1 MRAAACSAAK
11 EPGTEARTDAQLA
24 SAASGRRCAWA
35 TRPVQKGSSEA
46 PRLGEAPGL
55 RERRDRRQ
63 RAGGARAVAR
73 LRAPLDEEEER
84 FDAPGLRRELRPE
97 EELLG
102 AIELAATDL
111 EARPLEN
118 GEARG
123 PGQAELD
130 AAELDDGAV
139 EVAELLLHRAEVEA
153 DAAGEG
159 GRPEAVVLLVARGA
173 ERLRHRGEERL
184 EPLRGLGEAAA
195 GAAEAGELEA
205 GGRGLGGV
213 APGEGA
219 PLALGGE
226 PLGELEVALGAG
238 RVDEEAE
245 DGVGKVLRLLP
256 LQLPGEERRRG
267 VVAPRL
273 GQEGVAERG
282 GLLDG
287 PFPLETLGPEGLE
300 AAPFAGRR
308 LRLRGDESREGDRVE
323 AGLEGVERGAQG
335 AAGDGPLLPLEERVE
350 ELQGAEA
357 VALLEAESRG
367 GEARR
372 NVEEV
377 ARRDVALEPHEGLVE
392 AAETREGARREEVE
406 AAVGVAR
413 GGEAVELPEVG
424 EDVGPVLGAGRLG
437 RFALEGAER
446 LGRDGGRRS
455 SGACAAAG
463 GASARNAAAASA
475 AHVAPRRKAVHPGT
489 RATRAP
495 SEESFSSIA
504 A

>member
-1 MRAAACSAAK
+1 MKRTRPAK
-11 EPGTEARTDAQLA
+11 EAVPKPSSFLSRGARNVFGIEARSVSKPFAA
-24 SAASGRRCAWA
+24 SAKRPREPRRRASS
-35 TRPVQKGSSEA
+35 K
-46 PRLGEAPGL
+46 
-55 RERRDRRQ
+55 
-63 RAGGARAVAR
+63 RAV
-73 LRAPLDEEEER
+73 
-84 FDAPGLRRELRPE
+84 G
-97 EELLG
+97 
-102 AIELAATDL
+102 
-111 EARPLEN
+111 
-118 GEARG
+118 
-123 PGQAELD
+123 
-130 AAELDDGAV
+130 
-139 EVAELLLHRAEVEA
+139 
-153 DAAGEG
+153 
-159 GRPEAVVLLVARGA
+159 
-173 ERLRHRGEERL
+173 
-184 EPLRGLGEAAA
+184 
-195 GAAEAGELEA
+195 
-205 GGRGLGGV
+205 GLGGV

-245 DGVGKVLRLLP
+245 DGVGEVLRLLP
-256 LQLPGEERRRG
+256 PQLPGEERRGG

-287 PFPLETLGPEGLE
+287 PFPLETLGPERLE

-308 LRLRGDESREGDRVE
+308 LRLRGDEAREGDRVE

-335 AAGDGPLLPLEERVE
+335 AAGDGPFLPLEERVE

-357 VALLEAESRG
+357 VALLEAEARG

-377 ARRDVALEPHEGLVE
+377 TRRDVALEPHEGLVE

-437 RFALEGAER
+437 RVALEGAER
-446 LGRDGGRRS
+446 LGRDGRRGGRSGSGRRS
-455 SGACAAAG
+455 GPGRGRLRGGRRREREERGGGERRARDPAPHGRSPRDARDAGAERGELLLHRRIAPVEVVDAPHEG
-463 GASARNAAAASA
+463 LSLGDEARRGRAP
-475 AHVAPRRKAVHPGT
+475 PRRAG
-489 RATRAP
+489 RRR
-495 SEESFSSIA
+495 
-504 A
+504 